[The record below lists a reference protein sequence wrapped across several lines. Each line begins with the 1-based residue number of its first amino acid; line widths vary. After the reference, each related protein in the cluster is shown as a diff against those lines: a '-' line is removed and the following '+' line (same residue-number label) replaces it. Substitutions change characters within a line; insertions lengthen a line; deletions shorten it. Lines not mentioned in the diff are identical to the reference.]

1 MMPGTLNLSEEQQ
14 KVVAHRGRHLQVVA
28 CAGSGKTETVSQRVA
43 SLILEGTPPAG
54 IVAFTFTERA
64 AASLKFRI
72 LQRVADKMG
81 DDALDLLSPMFVG
94 TIHSYGFR
102 LLQDHVPE
110 YADFELLDDHRL
122 TGLLCREHKNLGL
135 TQLHGGVFASIA
147 VFQRHLDAVENEL
160 ISAEALVGTDFGD
173 IYVRFCEMLHR
184 YHFLTFGQMISAAV
198 EALERPEVFE
208 AVHGKLRHLIVDE
221 YQDINPAQERL
232 IGLLGQRPVKLCVVG
247 DDDQAIYQWRGST
260 VENIQTFV
268 KRYRAKARTLL
279 TNYRSRPGI
288 IEVANEFAETIEPVR
303 RRAKPMLPH
312 RNVNQPAV
320 QAWSAET
327 PDDEAKVIAD
337 TITGLRSRGYR
348 FRDMAILLRSVTT
361 SGASIVRALQ
371 DKGIPVR
378 CGGRAGLF
386 QQPEIQALGMMYAWL
401 SDNSWQLEPSQASDK
416 IDIESLVA
424 CLATAFGARRPTVDK
439 LRRHLLAWQ
448 GRVDD
453 ETPANLVRD
462 YYSLL
467 RLLGVQ
473 RWNLEDPLAASRMGT
488 LARFSQILADFEHV
502 RRRARWVDDG
512 TSSDFKAGQDRGIW
526 YYRHLFNYLQFYAR
540 NAYQDFEGEESFEL
554 DAVDVLTVHQ
564 AKGLE
569 WPVVFVPCLVK
580 GRFPS
585 SKTGQKE
592 TWLLPESV
600 FPAAWQERYAGTM
613 DDERRL
619 FYVAMTRAK
628 DMLYLSRFRRK
639 KNCAQP
645 SPFLEDAAGS
655 DPPLVLSVTL
665 PPRCV
670 PDRNGTSAKLTLTFS
685 DLAHYEHC
693 PLAFRISGLLGFQ
706 PQLVPELGYGKA
718 IHHALR
724 RIADHVRATGEAP
737 TQQEVDRLLDA
748 EFYLP
753 YAHSYLYKRLHAE
766 ARKVIGRYLADYR
779 DDLFRVWETER
790 PFELH
795 LDQAIVTGR
804 ADVILDR
811 EGDEIGSLA
820 LVDYK
825 TAADPRT
832 NDIYAFQLAIYAAA
846 GRGEGLNVRA
856 AYVHDLK
863 EGDRLAVPIAERKTE
878 AAKRR
883 ANKLAKAISERRFEA
898 QPDKQKC
905 RGCDYRLVCRHGPAE
920 RLT

>member
-1 MMPGTLNLSEEQQ
+1 MMPETFNLSEEQQ
-14 KVVAHRGRHLQVVA
+14 QVVAYRGGHLQVVA
-28 CAGSGKTETVSQRVA
+28 CAGSGKTEAVSQRVA
-43 SLILEGTPPAG
+43 ALIVKGGPPAG

-64 AASLKFRI
+64 AESLKFRI
-72 LQRVADKMG
+72 LQRVADKLG
-81 DDALDLLSPMFVG
+81 DEALDRLSPMFVG

-102 LLQDHVPE
+102 LLQDHVPR

-135 TQLHGGVFASIA
+135 TQLHGGVFASIG
-147 VFQRHLDAVENEL
+147 VFLRHLDAIENEL
-160 ISAEALVGTDFGD
+160 ISPEALGGTLIGE
-173 IYVRFCEMLHR
+173 IYRRFCEMLRR

-198 EALERPEVFE
+198 EAVERPEVFK
-208 AVHGKLRHLIVDE
+208 AVHVKLRYLIVDE

-232 IGLLGQRPVKLCVVG
+232 IKLLSRRPVQLCVVG

-268 KRYRAKARTLL
+268 RRYRAQARTLL

-288 IEVANEFAETIEPVR
+288 IEVANKFAETIEPEQR
-303 RRAKPMLPH
+303 GRKQMLPH
-312 RNVNQPAV
+312 RGVSQPVV

-327 PDDEAKVIAD
+327 PDDEAKVIAE
-337 TITGLRSRGYR
+337 TIIGLRSRGYR
-348 FRDMAILLRSVTT
+348 FRDIAILLRSVTT
-361 SGASIVRALQ
+361 SGGPIVRALHA
-371 DKGIPVR
+371 KGIPVR
-378 CGGRAGLF
+378 CGGSAGLF
-386 QQPEIQALGMMYAWL
+386 QQPEIRAFWMIYAWL
-401 SDNSWQLEPSQASDK
+401 SGNSWHPEPSQESEE
-416 IDIESLVA
+416 IDAESLVA
-424 CLATAFGARRPTVDK
+424 CLAAAFGVRGPTVDK
-439 LRRHLLAWQ
+439 LRRHLLAWHGQ
-448 GRVDD
+448 VDD
-453 ETPANLVRD
+453 DTPANLVRD

-473 RWNLEDPLAASRMGT
+473 RWNLEDPLAASRVGT
-488 LARFSQILADFEHV
+488 LARFSQLLADFEHV
-502 RRRARWVDDG
+502 RRRARWVDDAE
-512 TSSDFKAGQDRGIW
+512 SPAFKAGQDRGLW
-526 YYRHLFNYLQFYAR
+526 YYRHLFNYLQYYAR
-540 NAYQDFEGEESFEL
+540 NAYQDFEGEESFDL

-569 WPVVFVPCLVK
+569 WPVVFVPCLVNR
-580 GRFPS
+580 RFPS
-585 SKTGQKE
+585 AKTGQKE
-592 TWLLPESV
+592 DWLLPESV
-600 FPAAWQERYAGTM
+600 FPVACQERYAGTM
-613 DDERRL
+613 ADEQRL

-639 KNCAQP
+639 KNCVQP
-645 SPFLEDAAGS
+645 SPFLVVAAGA
-655 DPPLVLSVTL
+655 DPPLVSSAAL
-665 PPRCV
+665 PLRFAA
-670 PDRNGTSAKLTLTFS
+670 DRNGAMAKLMLTFS
-685 DLAHYEHC
+685 DLTRYEHC
-693 PLAFRISGLLGFQ
+693 PLAFRMGGLLGFE

-724 RIADHVRATGEAP
+724 RIADHVQATGKPP
-737 TQQEVDRLLDA
+737 TETEVDRLLDA

-753 YAHSYLYKRLHAE
+753 YAHSFLYQRLWAE
-766 ARKVIGRYLADYR
+766 ARRVIDRYLSKYR
-779 DDLFRVWETER
+779 DDLLRVWETER

-795 LDQAIVTGR
+795 LDRAIVKGR

-825 TAADPRT
+825 TAADSRT

-863 EGDRLAVPIAERKTE
+863 EGERLTVSIAERKTQ

-883 ANKLAKAISERRFEA
+883 ANKLAKAIAERRFEA

-905 RGCDYRLVCRHGPAE
+905 SGCDYRLVCRHGPA
-920 RLT
+920 TG

>member
-1 MMPGTLNLSEEQQ
+1 
-14 KVVAHRGRHLQVVA
+14 
-28 CAGSGKTETVSQRVA
+28 
-43 SLILEGTPPAG
+43 
-54 IVAFTFTERA
+54 
-64 AASLKFRI
+64 
-72 LQRVADKMG
+72 
-81 DDALDLLSPMFVG
+81 
-94 TIHSYGFR
+94 
-102 LLQDHVPE
+102 
-110 YADFELLDDHRL
+110 
-122 TGLLCREHKNLGL
+122 
-135 TQLHGGVFASIA
+135 VFASIG
-147 VFQRHLDAVENEL
+147 VFLRHLDAIENEL
-160 ISAEALVGTDFGD
+160 ISPEALGGTLIGE
-173 IYVRFCEMLHR
+173 IYTRFCEMLRR

-198 EALERPEVFE
+198 EALERPEVFK

-232 IGLLGQRPVKLCVVG
+232 IKRLSRRPVQLCVVG

-268 KRYRAKARTLL
+268 KRYRAKALTLL

-288 IEVANEFAETIEPVR
+288 IEVANKFAETIEPER
-303 RRAKPMLPH
+303 RRRKQMLPH
-312 RNVNQPAV
+312 RDVSQPAV

-327 PDDEAKVIAD
+327 PDDEAKVIAE
-337 TITGLRSRGYR
+337 TIIGLRSRGYR
-348 FRDMAILLRSVTT
+348 FRDIAILLRSVTT
-361 SGASIVRALQ
+361 SGGPIVRALQ

-386 QQPEIQALGMMYAWL
+386 QQPEIQALWMMYAWL
-401 SDNSWQLEPSQASDK
+401 SGNSWHPEPSQESEE

-424 CLATAFGARRPTVDK
+424 CLAAAFGVRGPTVDK
-439 LRRHLLAWQ
+439 LRQHLLAWHGQ
-448 GRVDD
+448 VDD
-453 ETPANLVRD
+453 DTPANLVRD

-488 LARFSQILADFEHV
+488 LARFSQMLADFEHV

-512 TSSDFKAGQDRGIW
+512 TSADFKAGQDRGIW

-540 NAYQDFEGEESFEL
+540 NAYQDFEGEESFDL

-585 SKTGQKE
+585 AKTGQKE
-592 TWLLPESV
+592 DWLLPESV
-600 FPAAWQERYAGTM
+600 FPAACQERYAGTM

-639 KNCAQP
+639 KNCVQP
-645 SPFLEDAAGS
+645 SPFLVDAAGA
-655 DPPLVLSVTL
+655 DPPLVSSVTL
-665 PPRCV
+665 PPRFRSGQERSAGEADAHLFRLGPLRALSAGV
-670 PDRNGTSAKLTLTFS
+670 PHQRTAWIPAPVGPGTRLRQGHPPRPAPDRRSRAGHGQA
-685 DLAHYEHC
+685 
-693 PLAFRISGLLGFQ
+693 
-706 PQLVPELGYGKA
+706 
-718 IHHALR
+718 
-724 RIADHVRATGEAP
+724 ADET
-737 TQQEVDRLLDA
+737 EVERLLDA

-753 YAHSYLYKRLHAE
+753 YAHSFLYQRLRAE
-766 ARKVIGRYLADYR
+766 ARKVIDRYLSKYR
-779 DDLFRVWETER
+779 DDLLRVWETER

-795 LDQAIVTGR
+795 LDRAIVTGR

-811 EGDEIGSLA
+811 EGGEIGSLA

-863 EGDRLAVPIAERKTE
+863 EGDRLTVSIAERKTQ

-898 QPDKQKC
+898 HRTSRNAAAATTGSSANTARQ
-905 RGCDYRLVCRHGPAE
+905 
-920 RLT
+920 

>member
-1 MMPGTLNLSEEQQ
+1 MPAESFNLSREQA
-14 KVVAHRGRHLQVVA
+14 KVVAYRGGNLQVVA
-28 CAGSGKTETVSQRVA
+28 CAGSGKTEAVSQRVA
-43 SLILEGTPPAG
+43 ALILEGTPPGG

-72 LQRVADKMG
+72 LQRVADKLG
-81 DDALDLLSPMFVG
+81 EDALDALSPMFVG

-110 YADFELLDDHRL
+110 FADFELLDDHRL
-122 TGLLCREHKNLGL
+122 TGLLCREHKHLEL
-135 TQLHGGVFASIA
+135 TRLHDRVFAAIA
-147 VFQRHLDAVENEL
+147 VFQRNLDAVENEL
-160 ISAEALVGTDFGD
+160 IATESLADMPFGE
-173 IYVRFCEMLHR
+173 IYARFCEMLRR

-198 EALERPEVFE
+198 EALERPEVHA
-208 AVHGKLRHLIVDE
+208 AVHGRLQHLIVDE
-221 YQDINPAQERL
+221 YQDVNPAQERL
-232 IGLLGQRPVKLCVVG
+232 IELLSRPPVQLCVVG

-260 VENIQTFV
+260 VENIQTFG
-268 KRYRAKARTLL
+268 KRYRAKALTLL

-288 IEVANEFAETIEPVR
+288 IAVANKFAETIEPKR
-303 RRAKPMLPH
+303 RQRKQMLPH
-312 RNVNQPAV
+312 RTVSQPAV

-327 PDDEAKVIAD
+327 PDDEARVIAD
-337 TITGLRSRGYR
+337 AIGGLRSRGYR
-348 FRDMAILLRSVTT
+348 FRDIAILLRSVTT
-361 SGASIVRALQ
+361 SGAPIARALQ

-378 CGGRAGLF
+378 CGGRTGLF
-386 QQPEIQALGMMYAWL
+386 QQPEIQALWMMYAWL
-401 SDNSWQLEPSQASDK
+401 SGNRWRAEPGGEGQE
-416 IDIESLVA
+416 IDIETLVERF
-424 CLATAFGARRPTVDK
+424 TDAFNVRGAAVAK
-439 LRRHLLAWQ
+439 LTQHLQTWHGQAN
-448 GRVDD
+448 GDD
-453 ETPANLVRD
+453 AANLVRD

-512 TSSDFKAGQDRGIW
+512 ASAAFRAGQDRGIW
-526 YYRHLFNYLQFYAR
+526 YYRHLFNYLQYYAC
-540 NAYQDFEGEESFEL
+540 NAYQDFEGEETFDL
-554 DAVDVLTVHQ
+554 DAVNVLTVHQ

-585 SKTGQKE
+585 AKTGQKE
-592 TWLLPESV
+592 HWLLSEDV
-600 FPAAWQERYAGTM
+600 FSDACRERYAGTM

-628 DMLYLSRFRRK
+628 EMLYLSRFRRQ
-639 KNCAQP
+639 KNHAKP
-645 SPFLEDAAGS
+645 SPFLVEAAGD
-655 DPPLVLSVTL
+655 DPPPVSSVSL
-665 PPRCV
+665 PPRSA
-670 PDRNGTSAKLTLTFS
+670 PDKNGEPAKLTLSFS

-693 PLAFRISGLLGFQ
+693 PLAYRISGLLGFQ

-724 RIADHVRATGEAP
+724 RLADHVQSTGKTP
-737 TQQEVDRLLDA
+737 TEKDVERILDA

-753 YAHSYLYKRLHAE
+753 YAHSYLYQQLRTE
-766 ARKVIGRYLADYR
+766 ARKVIDRYLSKYR

-811 EGDEIGSLA
+811 EGGEIGSLA

-832 NDIYAFQLAIYAAA
+832 DDIYAFQLAIYAAA

-863 EGDRLAVPIAERKTE
+863 KSDRLTVSIAERKTQ

-898 QPDKQKC
+898 QPDNQKC
-905 RGCDYRLVCRHGPAE
+905 RGCDYRLVCQHGPAMK
-920 RLT
+920 